1 MTNTLID
8 KINFDDGTLLSTT
21 LSSANSG
28 LLTQVY
34 TSLIATQ
41 QQFSLTKVDAGIA
54 VKISA
59 YQQRMVNQAKYI
71 NANIIPSFIFALADI
86 SNFSALMD
94 ALNTEM
100 SKSNEEL
107 LAQVKDVAVEVTAL
121 ADLAQTYDISVSAL
135 QTKMSVVS
143 NSMLPL
149 MEQYGQTLAE
159 LEKLSEKDIE
169 SITAEIDTLN
179 KATAEN
185 IAGII
190 AGGKKAGEG
199 VTDIGRGIISVIN
212 IAEKDKAKV
221 DDKDKKD
228 KAKVDDKDKK
238 EKVAPED
245 GDETSK
251 YMISGLTSISGGVAG
266 ASKSAEDLK
275 ANNVKL
281 AAEYQRLAQANAI
294 LSVAKSV
301 DAQNVLFVGS
311 NTTFSTNVKE
321 LSSSWQSI
329 FTSFQSNVTVISDIS
344 SVEDIQR
351 LKVDL
356 GHSNQKWQILN
367 DQINYIK
374 QSFIGSSSLP
384 DAN

>member
-34 TSLIATQ
+34 TNLIATQ

-107 LAQVKDVAVEVTAL
+107 LARVKDIAVEVSTL

-143 NSMLPL
+143 NAMLPL
-149 MEQYGQTLAE
+149 MEQYAQTLAE
-159 LEKLSEKDIE
+159 LEKRSEKDVA
-169 SITAEIDTLN
+169 SITAEIETLN

-190 AGGKKAGEG
+190 SGGKKAGEG

-221 DDKDKKD
+221 DDKDKK
-228 KAKVDDKDKK
+228 

-245 GDETSK
+245 GEKTSE
-251 YMISGLTSISGGVAG
+251 YMISGLTSISGGIAG

-281 AAEYQRLAQANAI
+281 AAEYQRLAQVNAI

-311 NTTFSTNVKE
+311 NTNFSTSVKE

-329 FTSFQSNVTVISDIS
+329 FASFQSNVTIISDIS